1 MLVKQKE
8 KTMINKL
15 NSVGCGIDKDGIV
28 YPQLQNGEYDLEMGN
43 HISEID
49 NEEWFEQLS
58 EQDKEIVNTYK

>member
-1 MLVKQKE
+1 
-8 KTMINKL
+8 MINKL

-49 NEEWFEQLS
+49 NEWFEQLS
-58 EQDKEIVNTYK
+58 EKDKEIVKTYLAYIA

>member
-1 MLVKQKE
+1 
-8 KTMINKL
+8 MINKL

-58 EQDKEIVNTYK
+58 EQDKEVVNTYK

>member
-1 MLVKQKE
+1 
-8 KTMINKL
+8 MINKL

>member
-1 MLVKQKE
+1 M
-8 KTMINKL
+8 NKL

-49 NEEWFEQLS
+49 NEWFEQLS